1 MSGRGFSLCYTRFS
15 SVRTTKKLSG
25 KGLLRMK
32 MREIAGLLV
41 GFASVVTIASAVA
54 TNPALAVSS
63 TQAQD
68 TASTATVTTDS
79 NTSNDVTGE
88 AVTEATD
95 NSKGEASEV
104 NVPNTGRENRIK
116 IVRVLSCA
124 AVVLTAGIIIL
135 SDDHVKKHVILDEGL
150 NEFNFKIR

>member
-15 SVRTTKKLSG
+15 SVRTTTKLSG

-63 TQAQD
+63 TQTQN